1 MKLSDLELFLEIAR
15 AGSFAKAA
23 SQRGVDPSSISRQI
37 AGLESKLGFR
47 LFERTT
53 RRLALTEA
61 GLMAKSR
68 ISAPLEEIR
77 QVISEAGDVLNIP
90 KGLLRVTASVAFG
103 ERWLAPR
110 ILEFQARFP
119 EIRLDLVLTDR
130 NMDLVAENVDIA
142 IRLGEQMVGSYVVS
156 RLMKTRYRV
165 VASPKYLD
173 RHGSPA
179 MPSELKHHNCLCF
192 SLPQYGPVWRFR
204 DTAHQQSEVSVS
216 GTATMTNALA
226 IRRAA
231 LEGIGIALLGNWTI
245 DEDIEQGALVNLF
258 PDMAASATGFDTAA
272 WILYPSKDYVPAKTR
287 AFVDFMKAGV

>member
-1 MKLSDLELFLEIAR
+1 MKLSDLELFLDIAR
-15 AGSFAKAA
+15 AGSFAKVAD
-23 SQRGVDPSSISRQI
+23 QRGVDPSSISRHI

-61 GLMAKSR
+61 GLMVRSR
-68 ISAPLEEIR
+68 IPAPLEEIR
-77 QVISEAGDVLNIP
+77 QVFSEAADVLNIP

-110 ILEFQARFP
+110 ILEFQDRFP

-142 IRLGEQMVGSYVVS
+142 IRLGEQMEGSYVVS
-156 RLMKTRYRV
+156 LLMKTRYRI

-173 RHGSPA
+173 RYGSPA
-179 MPSELKHHNCLCF
+179 NPSELEHHNCLCF
-192 SLPQYGPVWRFR
+192 SLPQYGMVWRFR
-204 DTAHQQSEVSVS
+204 DAAQEQSEVSVG

-231 LEGIGIALLGNWTI
+231 LEGIGIALLGDWMV
-245 DEDIEQGALVNLF
+245 DEDIEEGMLVNLF

-272 WILYPSKDYVPAKTR
+272 WVLYPSKDYVPAKTR
-287 AFVDFMKAGV
+287 AFVDFVKAGV